1 MRFLVDMNLSPGVA
15 AELRRKGHDAVH
27 LGEAGLARLADA
39 AVFRKAAEE
48 DRIVVSFDLDFG
60 EIVAFS
66 AKPGPGVILLRLRSV
81 VYDAVIARLEDAIV
95 RAKSALEEGAV
106 VIVEDR
112 RIRLRRFPVGE
123 DR

>member
-27 LGEAGLARLADA
+27 LGEAGLATLADA
-39 AVFRKAAEE
+39 SVFLKAAEE
-48 DRIVVSFDLDFG
+48 NRVIVTFDLDFG
-60 EIVAFS
+60 EIVALS
-66 AKPGPGVILLRLRSV
+66 AKPGPGVMLLRLRSARPA
-81 VYDAVIARLEDAIV
+81 AVIARLETAIE
-95 RAKSALEEGAV
+95 RTGPALEQGAV

-112 RIRLRRFPVGE
+112 RIRTRRFPVGE